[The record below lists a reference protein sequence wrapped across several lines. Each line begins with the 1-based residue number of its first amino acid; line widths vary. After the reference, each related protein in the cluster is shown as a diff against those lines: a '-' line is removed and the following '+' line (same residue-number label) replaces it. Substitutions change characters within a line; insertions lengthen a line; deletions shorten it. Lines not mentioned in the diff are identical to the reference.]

1 MTKIVRHRALSWVI
15 ARSDVRLWE
24 PENASHGRQGKSAA
38 FGRAH
43 VVGSISCFRHLATNK
58 CWRLRQIA
66 ERFQFTQRHRPI
78 STGLSR

>member
-1 MTKIVRHRALSWVI
+1 MIGIALHRSLSWMAACLVGGQVVKGKTI
-15 ARSDVRLWE
+15 
-24 PENASHGRQGKSAA
+24 HGRQGKSAA

-43 VVGSISCFRHLATNK
+43 VVGWISCFRHLAANK

-66 ERFQFTQRHRPI
+66 ERFQFAPRHRPI

>member
-1 MTKIVRHRALSWVI
+1 MIEIALHRSLSWTAACSVVGQGV
-15 ARSDVRLWE
+15 DE
-24 PENASHGRQGKSAA
+24 KTSHRRQGKSAA

-43 VVGSISCFRHLATNK
+43 VVGWISCFRHLAANK

-66 ERFQFTQRHRPI
+66 ERFQFTPRHRPI